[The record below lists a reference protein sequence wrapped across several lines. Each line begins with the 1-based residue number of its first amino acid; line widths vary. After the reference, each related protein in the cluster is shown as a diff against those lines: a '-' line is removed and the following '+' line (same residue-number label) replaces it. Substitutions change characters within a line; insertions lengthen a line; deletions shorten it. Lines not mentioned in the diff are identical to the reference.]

1 MLPKFRSLEHI
12 NRFLEDAS
20 IMIPSFFTNEKEDY
34 DLFSRDKRC
43 ITMTHVRW
51 SWRNVALYLESLNAA
66 LRTTFTSSFQ

>member
-1 MLPKFRSLEHI
+1 MLPKLRSLEHI
-12 NRFLEDAS
+12 NRFLKDAS
-20 IMIPSFFTNEKEDY
+20 IVISFFTNGKEDY
-34 DLFSRDKRC
+34 DLFLRDKLC